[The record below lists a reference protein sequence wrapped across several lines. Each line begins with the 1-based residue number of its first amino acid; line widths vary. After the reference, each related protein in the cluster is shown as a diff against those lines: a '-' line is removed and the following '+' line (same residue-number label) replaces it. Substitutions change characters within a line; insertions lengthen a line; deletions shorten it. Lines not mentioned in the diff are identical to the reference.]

1 MNFKVNYQRSSLYS
15 DLNLV
20 HKKKKEGMLSV
31 HINESDVYVADTYN
45 NSVLR
50 GQRLTVRG

>member
-15 DLNLV
+15 DLHLV

-31 HINESDVYVADTYN
+31 QINESDVYVADTYN